1 MSSRSSRIRLVPTC
15 IFAQAKSIPTS
26 ITLSPNSSHFVTLSL
41 PDRQVRI
48 FNFLTGK
55 KTRQYDESLT
65 AIEQM
70 QQAGTAVQKL
80 EPMEFYR
87 RMAVERELSKDGE
100 GETCKGG
107 MLRTANAVWD
117 ETGNFILY
125 PSLLGI
131 KGEFRSA
138 GIVCALTSHQQS

>member
-1 MSSRSSRIRLVPTC
+1 M
-15 IFAQAKSIPTS
+15 
-26 ITLSPNSSHFVTLSL
+26 
-41 PDRQVRI
+41 RI

-55 KTRQYDESLT
+55 KTRQYDESLA

-80 EPMEFYR
+80 DAMEFYR
-87 RMAVERELSKDGE
+87 RMAVERELGKNGE

-107 MLRTANAVWD
+107 LLRTANAVWD

-125 PSLLGI
+125 PTLLGI
-131 KGEFRSA
+131 KGEHT
-138 GIVCALTSHQQS
+138 TSRQCLVR